1 MKYLIHT
8 CYCWYDSE
16 DGEKLVL
23 MYFIQNVP
31 FTFDELPEIAK
42 EDLEIVTLADENRR
56 WKIEDL
62 YKAYSYL
69 MEEECNPL
77 VFELELE
84 NPELVPI
91 D

>member
-8 CYCWYDSE
+8 RYCWYDSQ
-16 DGEKLVL
+16 DGEKLVF

-42 EDLEIVTLADENRR
+42 EDLEIVTLADQERR

-62 YKAYSYL
+62 YKAYSYSI
-69 MEEECNPL
+69 NYPQY
-77 VFELELE
+77 
-84 NPELVPI
+84 PI
-91 D
+91 TIEHMR

>member
-8 CYCWYDSE
+8 RYCWYDSH
-16 DGEKLVL
+16 DGEKLVF

-42 EDLEIVTLADENRR
+42 EDLEIVTLADQERR

-62 YKAYSYL
+62 YKANSYL

>member
-16 DGEKLVL
+16 DGEKLVF

-42 EDLEIVTLADENRR
+42 EDLEL
-56 WKIEDL
+56 
-62 YKAYSYL
+62 
-69 MEEECNPL
+69 ECNPL